1 MRIQDVI
8 RAKGSDVSTVGPDT
22 TIVDLLSALSERGVG
37 AMVVTSN
44 DDSLVGI
51 VSERD
56 VVRQLHS
63 RGPSM
68 LGGSVQDIMTT
79 DVATCDPHDSIDHIM
94 RLMTERRFRHLP
106 VVKDGQLVGIVS
118 IGDVVKSRIDELVS
132 TTAHLESYISGS

>member
-37 AMVVTSN
+37 AMVVTSD